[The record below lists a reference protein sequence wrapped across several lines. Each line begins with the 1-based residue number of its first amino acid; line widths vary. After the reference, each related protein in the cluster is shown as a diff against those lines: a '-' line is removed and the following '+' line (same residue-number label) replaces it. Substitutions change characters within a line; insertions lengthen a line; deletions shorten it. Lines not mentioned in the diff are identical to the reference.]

1 MLKDM
6 VVPGVRWEFDEAVTD
21 AFDDMLRRS
30 IPQYNVMRQA
40 CLRLAAH
47 YRQPDTDVLD
57 LGCSRGQA
65 IADLMGV
72 CGDANRFL
80 GVDISKPMLDAARQ
94 RFASVIADGRVSIE
108 ELDLCHSYPQCRASV
123 TFAVLTL
130 QFIPPE
136 HRPRIVQDVYRHTV
150 DGGVFIMVEK
160 VLGATPSID
169 TVMVECY
176 HRMKA
181 RHGYSQ
187 EAIERKRLALR
198 GVLVPATARLNEE
211 LLRSAGFRQVDCFWR
226 WMNFAGWVAVK

>member
-1 MLKDM
+1 MI
-6 VVPGVRWEFDEAVTD
+6 VPGARWEFDDAVAD
-21 AFDDMLRRS
+21 VFDDMLRRS

-47 YRQPDTDVLD
+47 FRQPETDVLD

-72 CGDANRFL
+72 CGGANRFL
-80 GVDISKPMLDAARQ
+80 GVDVSRPMLDAARE
-94 RFASVIADGRVSIE
+94 RFASAIDEGIVRIE
-108 ELDLCHSYPQCRASV
+108 ELDLRGAYPQCRASI

-136 HRPRIVQDVYRHTV
+136 YRPRIVHDVYRHTV
-150 DGGVFIMVEK
+150 PGGAFIFVEK
-160 VLGATPSID
+160 LLGATPVID
-169 TVMVECY
+169 GLMVDCY

-187 EAIERKRLALR
+187 EAIERKRLSLR
-198 GVLVPATARLNEE
+198 GVLVPATARANEE
-211 LLRSAGFRQVDCFWR
+211 LLRSAGFSQIDCFWR